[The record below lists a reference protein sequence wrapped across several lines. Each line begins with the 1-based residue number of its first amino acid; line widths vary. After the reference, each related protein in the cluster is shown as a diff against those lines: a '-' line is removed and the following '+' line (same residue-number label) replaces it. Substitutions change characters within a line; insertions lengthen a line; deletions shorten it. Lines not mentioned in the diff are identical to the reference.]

1 MIVNEGGKKLPKLTT
16 PGTSSDL
23 LTGKELIDQY
33 GRKVEGS
40 MPINSNE
47 VPTFGTTELEKSGRL
62 RATAIY
68 RKGFYNGGT
77 SSTSYYLPTQA
88 GTTITPGTET
98 KTAVPSGKYTLG
110 AVEVAGDSDLKAE
123 NIKKGVDIFGVSG
136 NYTGDI
142 KFSECT
148 VQNDGTRLKINEP
161 NFGSFEGCIFFIF
174 WADLGVYG
182 ESNFSEAKDMILS
195 IFGNGINS
203 TGDELETNI
212 QHIGDQWNFKAFSAV
227 TARDPYYLNTRWLFG
242 GVDIEDYIPIYKSS
256 VDGSGY
262 TYIDIDTSLEPD
274 GIFALGTRYFI
285 IKIPN

>member
-16 PGTSSDL
+16 PGTSADL
-23 LTGKELIDQY
+23 LTGKQLIDQY

-40 MPINSNE
+40 MPINNKE
-47 VPTFGTTELEKSGRL
+47 KPVFYTGYLETRGQIT
-62 RATAIY
+62 ATAIY
-68 RKGFYNGGT
+68 KDGYYDGGGFSNTYE
-77 SSTSYYLPTQA
+77 LPTQA

-98 KTAVPSGKYTLG
+98 ITAVPSGKYTLG

-123 NIKKGVDIFGVSG
+123 NIKKGIDIFGVSG

-142 KFSECT
+142 KFSKCT

-212 QHIGDQWNFKAFSAV
+212 QHIGDEWNFVAFNAV
-227 TARDPYYLNTRWLFG
+227 TARDPYYGVNRWLFG
-242 GVDIEDYIPIYKSS
+242 GINIEDYIPIYKSS

-274 GIFALGTRYFI
+274 CIFALGTSYFI